1 MNGSMNGTNGVPNH
15 DKASRPDGMETIMPI
30 AIVGMACRLPGKVSD
45 LESFWEFCLAA
56 RNSWTEIPKE
66 RMNTSAFYHPD
77 PERSGAVR
85 LSLSVPRSRQA
96 DPCATQFHI
105 KGAHFLQ
112 ESIAAFDAPF
122 FNITANEAKSMDP
135 RHRLLLECTYEALEN
150 GGIPM
155 DSIAGH
161 EVGVFVGGTL
171 SHYELQCL
179 RDPPTTPRL
188 HFMGCADSLLANRIS
203 YFFDLHGPSMT
214 IDTACSSGL
223 SALHMACQSL
233 RIGEVRQAVVGGAHL
248 NLMPEMLASA
258 SSAM

>member
-1 MNGSMNGTNGVPNH
+1 
-15 DKASRPDGMETIMPI
+15 MPI

-45 LESFWEFCLAA
+45 LKSFWEFCLAA
-56 RNSWTEIPKE
+56 KSSWTEIPQD
-66 RMNTSAFYHPD
+66 RWNTSAFYHPD
-77 PERSGAVR
+77 PEKSGTVR
-85 LSLSVPRSRQA
+85 LVLSIPKQRQA
-96 DPCATQFHI
+96 NPDVTQFHI
-105 KGAHFLQ
+105 TGGHFLQ

-122 FNITANEAKSMDP
+122 FNITASEAKSLDP

-150 GGIPM
+150 GGISLS
-155 DSIAGH
+155 SIAGH

-179 RDPPTTPRL
+179 RDPPTMPRL

-203 YFFDLHGPSMT
+203 YFFDLHGPSVE

-223 SALHMACQSL
+223 AALHMACQSL
-233 RIGEVRQAVVGGAHL
+233 RTGEIRQAIVGGAHL